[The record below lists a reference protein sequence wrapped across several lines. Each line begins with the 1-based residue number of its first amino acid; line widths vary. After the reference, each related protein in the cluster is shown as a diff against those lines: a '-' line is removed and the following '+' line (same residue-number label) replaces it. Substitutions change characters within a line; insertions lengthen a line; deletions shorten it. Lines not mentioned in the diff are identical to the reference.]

1 MTNIR
6 AHELPHLLLAS
17 SRLAE
22 LRTVKWVRRGLLLIV
37 AIQVLDLCKVESG
50 ASALAERCLCHRFL
64 LGVSLIVLVL
74 VLDGDLLSV
83 LLFVRGVLT
92 EEIW

>member
-50 ASALAERCLCHRFL
+50 ASALAE
-64 LGVSLIVLVL
+64 
-74 VLDGDLLSV
+74 
-83 LLFVRGVLT
+83 
-92 EEIW
+92 